1 MNTLKTIYDKLGDK
15 TELAKHEVELA
26 VTDDI
31 AFSFKNISKI
41 NADYNKLDSI
51 VQKNIVPL
59 NTAYKQI
66 VLNKDYAKK
75 MTPVLDK
82 QQATLIKLAK
92 DLGVDYKQIPAFK
105 QLMDTYDFVSQIDD
119 SINNAIDAVKNLGK

>member
-15 TELAKHEVELA
+15 TELAKHEVKLA
-26 VTDDI
+26 VTDEI
-31 AFSFKNISKI
+31 ASSFKNISKV
-41 NADYNKLDSI
+41 NADYVKLDSI

-105 QLMDTYDFVSQIDD
+105 QLMDTYDFISQIDD
-119 SINNAIDAVKNLGK
+119 SINNAINAVKNLGK

>member
-15 TELAKHEVELA
+15 TELAKHKINLA
-26 VTDDI
+26 VTDEI
-31 AFSFKNISKI
+31 ATSFKNIAKV
-41 NADYNKLDSI
+41 NTDYNKLDSI

-105 QLMDTYDFVSQIDD
+105 QLMDTYDFVSQIND

>member
-15 TELAKHEVELA
+15 TELAKHEVKLA
-26 VTDDI
+26 VIDDI